1 MIYAELKQEGRMALQ
16 KAMQTVKKSKQY
28 RRYKAI
34 DLSSQG
40 YDVPKIAEILDYAE
54 ATVRRLIH
62 TVNESGVDALA
73 PTYGK
78 GRPAVLDWT
87 KEQWEDLLAQ
97 APAHLSKLETGAQN
111 WTQQLVC
118 QYLQEYH
125 GLTVSQRTIS
135 SAIKRVGLNWRR
147 SKLRVHSP
155 DPLYVV
161 KRQRVET
168 LKSLAKQG
176 QLSSEASSYPRS
188 DRPPKPGRLVYFDST
203 DLHWCPDLGNG
214 YMPVS
219 EQMKVDSPGV
229 DNSWL
234 ALFGSLEF
242 PTGNGFYTI
251 HNRKRTLEV
260 GAHLQLLIDIDPD
273 AFWFVVLDNA
283 TAHTT
288 QYILDFAQRHQDRL
302 ELVFLPTY
310 SPHLNLIERLW
321 RLMRSQVTRNRFL
334 DSLLAVAEA
343 VVDWLDRLSFAQFCS
358 LIGIDEADL
367 SFVDKP
373 FF

>member
-1 MIYAELKQEGRMALQ
+1 MIYVNLTVEDRMALQ
-16 KAMQTVKKSKQY
+16 KAMKTAIKSKLY

-40 YDVPKIAEILDYAE
+40 YEVPEIAEILDFTE

-62 TVNESGVDALA
+62 QVNKTGVEALQPA
-73 PTYGK
+73 YGK
-78 GRPAVLDWT
+78 GRPLALDWT

-97 APAHLSKLETGAQN
+97 APAHFVKLETGAQN
-111 WTQQLVC
+111 WTQHLIC
-118 QYLQEYH
+118 HYLQEYH
-125 GLTVSQRTIS
+125 GLIVSQRTVS
-135 SAIKRVGLNWRR
+135 SAIKRIGLNWRR

-168 LKSLAKQG
+168 LKALAAQG
-176 QLSSEASSYPRS
+176 QLSSEASSYQRS

-203 DLHWCPDLGNG
+203 DLHWCPDLGNA
-214 YMPVS
+214 YMPVG
-219 EQMKVDSPGV
+219 EQLKVDSPGL

-242 PTGNGFYTI
+242 PTGNGLYTI
-251 HNRKRTLEV
+251 HNRKRSLEV
-260 GAHLQLLIDIDPD
+260 GEHLQRLIDTDPD

-288 QYILDFAQRHQDRL
+288 QHIVDFAQRHQERL

-321 RLMRSQVTRNRFL
+321 RLMRTQVTRNRFL

-343 VVDWLDRLSFAQFCS
+343 VVHWLDCLSFAQFCS